1 MKLGPVFF
9 WAACFAMPCSVAA
22 QGQASLGL
30 GMGIVRHDQG
40 TSFSAFTLAPAAQ
53 RLSPTLF
60 LGTTGAL
67 SLLER
72 GVWAA
77 QARGEVW
84 GSRRLGDST
93 APLIAGNAVAAT
105 STRSDGI
112 AAGAGTAL
120 VEMLWPALLGRRGGV
135 AAGAGAAGGVIEGF
149 LPVAALRLRA
159 RGWWQPPRSPMQTVF
174 IAEATRFYGAW
185 FTDLVAGTS
194 IDQRR
199 LVASVWLSARVSGT
213 YGSTGAASGTVQYF
227 LSPRTALE
235 VSGGSYL
242 RDPFQGLPRAAFG
255 TAAIRLHS
263 VARAIAA
270 PASPTAPPA
279 PPAPLLQPL
288 IAQRRGGDTVV
299 VRFRM
304 EGAGAVAIAGNW
316 NAWRPDSLR
325 ALGDEIWEA
334 ALLLPPGT
342 YYFNLVVD
350 GTEWVVPGGV
360 ATIPDGMGGLLAV
373 LTVL

>member
-9 WAACFAMPCSVAA
+9 WAACVAMPWSAAA
-22 QGQASLGL
+22 QGQASLGI
-30 GMGIVRHDQG
+30 GMGIVRHDEG

-53 RLSPTLF
+53 RLSATLF

-77 QARGEVW
+77 QARGEIW
-84 GSRRLGDST
+84 ASRKLGDST
-93 APLIAGNAVAAT
+93 APLIAANVVAAT

-112 AAGAGTAL
+112 AAGSGTAV
-120 VEMLWPALLGRRGGV
+120 VEMLWPNLLGRRGGV

-149 LPVAALRLRA
+149 SPVAALRLRA
-159 RGWWQPPRSPMQTVF
+159 RGWWQPPRSPAQMAL
-174 IAEATRFYGAW
+174 IAETTRFYGAW
-185 FTDLVAGTS
+185 FTDFVAGTS

-199 LVASVWLSARVSGT
+199 IVASVWLSARVSGT

-235 VSGGSYL
+235 ISGGSYL

-270 PASPTAPPA
+270 PPPQAAPA
-279 PPAPLLQPL
+279 ALLQPL

-304 EGAGAVAIAGNW
+304 DGAGAVAIAGNW

-325 ALGDEIWEA
+325 ALGDDIWEA